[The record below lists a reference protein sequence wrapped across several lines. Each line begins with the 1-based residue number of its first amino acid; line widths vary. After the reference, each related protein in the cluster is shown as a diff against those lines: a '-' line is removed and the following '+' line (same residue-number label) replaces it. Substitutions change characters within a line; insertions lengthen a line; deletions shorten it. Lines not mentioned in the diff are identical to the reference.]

1 MSIVLAPGA
10 WATADGIPIL
20 PGGGGPPTGPAGGDL
35 TGTYPNPTIAP
46 GTQIALG
53 FAETAISAT
62 TASLGSVPVY
72 VATATGI
79 TITIST
85 ADIVDGREFTFSDES
100 GLPSVGTPITIAT
113 EGAQTIDGAATAVI
127 TVPFGSISLY
137 ARGGD
142 LFSN

>member
-1 MSIVLAPGA
+1 MAGPSIDGLPSSGLA
-10 WATADGIPIL
+10 TVDGQPV
-20 PGGGGPPTGPAGGDL
+20 GGGRS
-35 TGTYPNPTIAP
+35 
-46 GTQIALG
+46 QIALT
-53 FAETAISAT
+53 FAVTGVSAT
-62 TASLGSVPVY
+62 TAALGSAAVY

-85 ADIVDGREFTFSDES
+85 ADITDGREFTFSDES